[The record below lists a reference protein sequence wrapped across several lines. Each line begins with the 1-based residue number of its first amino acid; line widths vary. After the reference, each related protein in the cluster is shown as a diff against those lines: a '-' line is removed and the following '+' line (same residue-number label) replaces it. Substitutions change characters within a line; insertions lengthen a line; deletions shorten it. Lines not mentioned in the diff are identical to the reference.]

1 MSSYRNTTRKRLQQ
15 RRGGVL
21 ILIALFLVIMVA
33 MAAFSID
40 LAYIQLTKTQLR
52 AAADSA
58 AKAGAATL
66 RNSQDPSQAINTA
79 INIAAKNTVNGKG
92 FALSPSDIE
101 LGQSVSKKDGTWEF
115 VVGKQP
121 YQAMRINAKLTNGS
135 AAGPVN
141 AIFGKIF
148 GQDKYQLNQTA
159 VASQYEQQVVLC
171 LDRSHSM
178 CFDLSGID
186 WVYPKGFSL
195 PKAQD
200 LPPQIGSRWNSLEQA
215 ITNFLD
221 VLETSS
227 YPPEV
232 ALVTWGSDTTV
243 SVWENLNGVMIKVK
257 KNFKAMEVD
266 KNLTTEYKDIEK
278 AVLKRGDQVMPGS
291 TNMSAGLDG
300 AIDVLTASKKPMA
313 KKTIILMTDG
323 LWNQGVDP
331 VVSAQRAKTLGITV
345 HTITFLPGADQTTM
359 VKIASMTGGKHY
371 FAIDQVTLLTAFEEL
386 AKSLPVV
393 LTE

>member
-1 MSSYRNTTRKRLQQ
+1 MSNHRSTTRQTLHQ

-52 AAADSA
+52 AAADAA

-66 RNSQDPSQAINTA
+66 RDSQNSNNAINVA
-79 INIAAKNTVNGKG
+79 INVASKNTVNGKG
-92 FALSPSDIE
+92 LKIRAADIE
-101 LGQSVSKKDGTWEF
+101 LGQSISQPDGTWKF
-115 VVGKQP
+115 VKGLQP
-121 YQAMRINAKLTNGS
+121 YQAMRVNAKLTNGS
-135 AAGPVN
+135 AAGSVKP
-141 AIFGKIF
+141 IFGKML
-148 GQDKYQLNQTA
+148 GQSKYQLTQIA

-178 CFDLSGID
+178 CFDLTGID
-186 WVYPKGFSL
+186 WIYPNGLTL
-195 PKAQD
+195 PSAQD
-200 LPPQIGSRWNSLEQA
+200 KQPQPGSRWASLELA
-215 ITNFLD
+215 ITNFLQALTD
-221 VLETSS
+221 SS

-232 ALVTWGSDTTV
+232 ALVTWGSDTTA
-243 SVWENLNGVMIKVK
+243 SVWENFNGVMTEVK
-257 KNFKAMEVD
+257 KDFKAMEVD
-266 KNLTTEYKDIEK
+266 EKLTTDYTKISK
-278 AVLKRGDQVMPGS
+278 AVTKRGDQVMPGS

-300 AIDVLTASKKPMA
+300 AIDVLSASKKPLA

-323 LWNQGVDP
+323 LWNQGNDP
-331 VVSAQRAKTLGITV
+331 IVSAQRAKSLGITV

-359 VKIASMTGGKHY
+359 VKIAGLTGGKHY
-371 FAIDQVTLLTAFEEL
+371 YAIDQVTLLAAFEEL